1 MIKCLVF
8 CTALFTVTGC
18 YDLAFVASPGAR
30 VTTLSRPGGRTF
42 RVSRGYGFVL
52 WGLVPN
58 TKIVEVNRLVSE
70 ELGFRV
76 RDISDLEIETD
87 LAVGSFF
94 LGSLLT
100 LGLAT
105 SQRVVVQGRIHDPIP
120 KVHDRQEVLIQ
131 RRVPLR
137 SEQRRKRKIEKEKK
151 LQKWKIEKEK
161 KLRRAK
167 ER

>member
-1 MIKCLVF
+1 M
-8 CTALFTVTGC
+8 
-18 YDLAFVASPGAR
+18 
-30 VTTLSRPGGRTF
+30 
-42 RVSRGYGFVL
+42 FVL

-87 LAVGSFF
+87 LSVGSFF

-105 SQRVVVQGRIHDPIP
+105 SQRVIRVTYGR
-120 KVHDRQEVLIQ
+120 V
-131 RRVPLR
+131 
-137 SEQRRKRKIEKEKK
+137 
-151 LQKWKIEKEK
+151 
-161 KLRRAK
+161 
-167 ER
+167 